1 MATNQNKTESAG
13 EWRHGRPSFKAFY
26 PEFFLLALV
35 TIAFMALAMKL
46 SCNELKKA
54 KSAESPEAASVE
66 TTFVPQCL
74 ELQRAFAQD
83 VSIDELEIPEDASAD
98 TAAEPVVAVDSAQ
111 AEPVV
116 EEPVVEEPVVEAPA
130 VDAEPVEVAPETV
143 APETSPA
150 ATPAVSLAKTWSK
163 IVWIWV
169 VCMIP
174 PLALWIWRGWV
185 WICAVYG
192 VYYELKVDP
201 DNIRASTFLTTRG
214 IFSKKT
220 DSMHIGAI
228 KDIQSKQTLFQKY
241 FRGGV
246 GTITLFTKDLTDGKV
261 VMDNMPE
268 PSRVFNSLDTLRRH
282 YWGRGGF
289 NTVGGDYPEGDDG
302 AEDIG

>member
-13 EWRHGRPSFKAFY
+13 EWRHGRPSVKAFY

-66 TTFVPQCL
+66 TTFVPLCL

-98 TAAEPVVAVDSAQ
+98 TAAEPVVAVDPAQ

-116 EEPVVEEPVVEAPA
+116 EEPVAEAPA

-174 PLALWIWRGWV
+174 PLALWIWRGWA

-302 AEDIG
+302 AGDIG

>member
-174 PLALWIWRGWV
+174 PLALWIWRGWE

>member
-98 TAAEPVVAVDSAQ
+98 TAAEPVVAVDSAR

-174 PLALWIWRGWV
+174 PLALWIWRGWE

>member
-1 MATNQNKTESAG
+1 MAANQNKTEPTG
-13 EWRHGRPSFKAFY
+13 EWRQGRPSFKAFY

-54 KSAESPEAASVE
+54 KSAASSEAASVE
-66 TTFVPQCL
+66 TTCVPL
-74 ELQRAFAQD
+74 IFEPQRAYAQD
-83 VSIDELEIPEDASAD
+83 SSIDALEIAEDAAAD
-98 TAAEPVVAVDSAQ
+98 VAQAKPVVE

-116 EEPVVEEPVVEAPA
+116 EENPVEIAPDPVEIAPEPVAS
-130 VDAEPVEVAPETV
+130 ET
-143 APETSPA
+143 TPA
-150 ATPAVSLAKTWSK
+150 ATHSASLSQTWSK
-163 IVWIWV
+163 ILWIWII
-169 VCMIP
+169 CMLA
-174 PLALWIWRGWV
+174 PLALWIWRAWA

-192 VYYELKVDP
+192 VHYEIKVDP

-214 IFSKKT
+214 IFNKKT

-228 KDIQSKQTLFQKY
+228 KDIQSSQSFFQKY

-261 VMDNMPE
+261 VMENMPE
-268 PSRVFNSLDTLRRH
+268 PSRVFSSLDALRRH

-289 NTVGGDYPEGDDG
+289 NTLGGDYPEGDGDMG
-302 AEDIG
+302 DIAQ

>member
-54 KSAESPEAASVE
+54 KSAESPKAASVE

-98 TAAEPVVAVDSAQ
+98 TAAEP
-111 AEPVV
+111 
-116 EEPVVEEPVVEAPA
+116 
-130 VDAEPVEVAPETV
+130 V

-302 AEDIG
+302 AGDIG

>member
-1 MATNQNKTESAG
+1 MAANQNNTESTG
-13 EWRHGRPSFKAFY
+13 EWRQGRPSFKAFY
-26 PEFFLLALV
+26 PEYFLLALV

-66 TTFVPQCL
+66 TTFVPL
-74 ELQRAFAQD
+74 SFEPQRAFAQD
-83 VSIDELEIPEDASAD
+83 ASIDELEIPEDVSAEI
-98 TAAEPVVAVDSAQ
+98 AAEPVVDVADSAQ
-111 AEPVV
+111 AEPVADAEPIV
-116 EEPVVEEPVVEAPA
+116 DEEPVDIAPEP
-130 VDAEPVEVAPETV
+130 VAPET
-143 APETSPA
+143 TPA
-150 ATPAVSLAKTWSK
+150 ATSSASPAKTWSK
-163 IVWIWV
+163 IVWIWII
-169 VCMIP
+169 CMIA
-174 PLALWIWRGWV
+174 PLALWIWRGWA

-228 KDIQSKQTLFQKY
+228 KDIQSSQSLFQKY

-246 GTITLFTKDLTDGKV
+246 GTVTLFTKDLTDGKV

-268 PSRVFNSLDTLRRH
+268 PSRVFDAFDKLRRH

-289 NTVGGDYPEGDDG
+289 NTVGGDYPEGDGGMGDTVQ
-302 AEDIG
+302 

>member
-54 KSAESPEAASVE
+54 KSAESPGAASVE

-111 AEPVV
+111 A
-116 EEPVVEEPVVEAPA
+116 EPVVEEPVVEAPA

-174 PLALWIWRGWV
+174 PLALWIWRGWE

>member
-1 MATNQNKTESAG
+1 
-13 EWRHGRPSFKAFY
+13 
-26 PEFFLLALV
+26 
-35 TIAFMALAMKL
+35 
-46 SCNELKKA
+46 
-54 KSAESPEAASVE
+54 
-66 TTFVPQCL
+66 
-74 ELQRAFAQD
+74 
-83 VSIDELEIPEDASAD
+83 
-98 TAAEPVVAVDSAQ
+98 
-111 AEPVV
+111 
-116 EEPVVEEPVVEAPA
+116 EAPA

-174 PLALWIWRGWV
+174 PLALWIWRGWA

-302 AEDIG
+302 AGDIG